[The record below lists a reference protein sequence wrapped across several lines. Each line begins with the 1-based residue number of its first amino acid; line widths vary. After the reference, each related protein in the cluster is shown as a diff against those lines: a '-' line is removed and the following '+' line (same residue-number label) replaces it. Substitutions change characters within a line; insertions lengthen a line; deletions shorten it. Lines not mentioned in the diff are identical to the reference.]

1 MIKFKATVKKRYNY
15 LPSLNFLLCIL
26 FLLLFFENRANAE
39 STSTD
44 QIYYQELEKISKEG
58 LNLEKTVL
66 PKSKLKNI
74 KGYIAKTKK
83 RKLDKEAN
91 SVNQNENEI
100 KSKRNENQSIS
111 QFNTISS
118 TEPCRDTEAD
128 KRKIIKLTKELEQFK
143 SNIEIQSL
151 KNENLQLRL
160 NLEIQQLKHEKELLE
175 KKM

>member
-1 MIKFKATVKKRYNY
+1 
-15 LPSLNFLLCIL
+15 L
-26 FLLLFFENRANAE
+26 FLLLFFENRASAE

-118 TEPCRDTEAD
+118 TELFQDTEAD